1 MHIILKSAS
10 LSISSTPDLTSLA
23 SPVSLQNIYLFYF
36 LSKEDTG
43 KLNRLSSALEHNIA
57 NPHITKIF
65 VFTDDEKRQRVVPSV
80 EYVSTSKFYFS
91 QIQDFIEEHGLQ
103 GYMIIGTPY
112 TTFGENLRQLKGTS
126 LHAEAAVLN
135 VNAAIA
141 TALLLP
147 FDAHFLIKNQFSIGK
162 VIFRYLKNPIFYGK
176 TYF

>member
-80 EYVSTSKFYFS
+80 EYISTSKFYFS

-103 GYMIIGTPY
+103 GYMIIGT
-112 TTFGENLRQLKGTS
+112 
-126 LHAEAAVLN
+126 H
-135 VNAAIA
+135 I
-141 TALLLP
+141 LP
-147 FDAHFLIKNQFSIGK
+147 LVKICGN
-162 VIFRYLKNPIFYGK
+162 
-176 TYF
+176 